1 MKCFQEQPHIFLNTK
16 NMFKSSCT
24 SFNSC
29 STKKFVWRFS
39 WPIKAMKNIFDGWCK
54 NFVQESN
61 AVILLHLRRS
71 VESPSD
77 PKSLAPILGIVGNFS
92 IFLHAAKLCVGAF
105 GPVLQKSSGILSPPE
120 WSCEL
125 ALAPFWHPHLQ
136 KCVHMTFLFLC
147 VCFQKVLFKWSKP

>member
-24 SFNSC
+24 NFHSC
-29 STKKFVWRFS
+29 STKKFVWWFS
-39 WPIKAMKNIFDGWCK
+39 WPIKVMKNIFDGWCK

-61 AVILLHLRRS
+61 AVILRRF

-77 PKSLAPILGIVGNFS
+77 PKSLASILGIVGNFS

-105 GPVLQKSSGILSPPE
+105 GPVLEIISYTFPTRMILWISPGPFLIPPFTKMCSHHIFVSLCMLSKSFI
-120 WSCEL
+120 
-125 ALAPFWHPHLQ
+125 
-136 KCVHMTFLFLC
+136 
-147 VCFQKVLFKWSKP
+147 